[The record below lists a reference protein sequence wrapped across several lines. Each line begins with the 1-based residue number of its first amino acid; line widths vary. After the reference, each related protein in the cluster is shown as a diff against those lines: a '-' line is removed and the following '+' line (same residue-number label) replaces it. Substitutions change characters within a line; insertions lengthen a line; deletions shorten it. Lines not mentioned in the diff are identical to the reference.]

1 MNMEYFQGSINFN
14 DYLRV
19 LVNRKKVIAV
29 FFITTFVA
37 VTIGSFIMKPIY
49 RATATLLID
58 VENPKVLTASG
69 NVSMGSADYYAY
81 KEYFQSQS
89 EILQSR
95 SIARQVF
102 NEFNLGSA
110 KKYRRSKDP
119 IKDFQKNISVEPIRD
134 TRLLKLNVDDNN
146 PELAAALA
154 NRLAETYVMRNLFY
168 ISKSEV
174 INLLKNEHL
183 KLQTKLSEYSKVYKD
198 KHPQMIRLKQEI
210 EQMERRLKTEQSGSD
225 SGDISVDPGI
235 DISSLSANNV
245 SIQDRAEVPK
255 IPLKP
260 KKRFNILLS
269 IIFGLFGGIGLA
281 FFMEYLDDTV
291 KGLED
296 IIGLSAEWPYLGS
309 IPEIDGKTNT
319 PDEQKGI
326 FAHIQPKDPISEA
339 YRSIRTSIL
348 FSSTE
353 EHHLKGIAVTSPG
366 SQEGKTTTICN
377 LAITMA
383 QSNKKVLLVDAD
395 MRKPRLHELF
405 KKPNEKGLSNYLSE
419 QAAFKELPY
428 KTNIEN
434 LSLVTGGPYPPNPSE
449 LLSSHKM
456 KEFIETAKKEYDV
469 IFFDTP
475 PMAVVTDASILSRA
489 VDGVIL
495 VLQSGK
501 TSRRVLPHVNKLLND
516 ARARIIGVIFNRIDI
531 SHGGYH
537 YYSYY
542 YGRTK

>member
-1 MNMEYFQGSINFN
+1 MEYQQTGININ

-19 LVNRKKVIAV
+19 IINRKKVIAV
-29 FFITTFVA
+29 FFTTTFLA
-37 VTIGSFIMKPIY
+37 VTIGSFIMRPVY
-49 RATATLLID
+49 RATTTLLID

-69 NVSMGSADYYAY
+69 NVSMGSADFYAY

-102 NEFNLGSA
+102 NEFNLGDT
-110 KKYRRSKDP
+110 KKYRRAKDP

-183 KLQTKLSEYSKVYKD
+183 KLQTKLSEYNKVYKD

-210 EQMERRLKTEQSGSD
+210 EQMERRLKTEQSGAD
-225 SGDISVDPGI
+225 SGGITEDPGI

-245 SIQDRAEVPK
+245 SIQDRAEIPK
-255 IPLKP
+255 TPMKP
-260 KKRFNILLS
+260 NKRFNILLS
-269 IIFGLFGGIGLA
+269 IVFGLFGGVGLA
-281 FFMEYLDDTV
+281 FFLEYLDDTV
-291 KGLED
+291 KGIED
-296 IIGLSAEWPYLGS
+296 IMNLSAEWPYLGS

-326 FAHIQPKDPISEA
+326 FTHIQPKDPISEA

-353 EHHLKGIAVTSPG
+353 EHHLKSIVVTSPG
-366 SQEGKTTTICN
+366 SQEGKSTTICN
-377 LAITMA
+377 LAVTMA
-383 QSNKKVLLVDAD
+383 QSNKKVLLIDAD
-395 MRKPRLHELF
+395 MRKPRLHEIF
-405 KKPNEKGLSNYLSE
+405 KQPNEKGLSDFLSE
-419 QAAFKELPY
+419 QADFKELIR
-428 KTNIEN
+428 KTNINN
-434 LSLVTGGPYPPNPSE
+434 LCLISGGPYPPNPSE

-456 KEFIETAKKEYDV
+456 EELIETAKKEYDA

-475 PMAVVTDASILSRA
+475 PIAVVTDASILSRA

-501 TSRRVLPHVNKLLND
+501 TSRKVLPHVNQLIKE
-516 ARARIIGVIFNRIDI
+516 ARARLVGVMFNRVDI
-531 SHGGYH
+531 SHGGGYH

-542 YGRTK
+542 YGKTK